1 MKSISAN
8 ARGLWRSLPVMLL
21 GLAAVAGAV
30 RSRMLQARLNE
41 VLAGAFSARL
51 ERDSLAQKFRAA
63 SLEGRFLK
71 AYGSST
77 VPIRP
82 LFLEVRDG
90 QGRAVRAE
98 VFAGMPRGLMMY
110 SIDPRCRSCVEAIEA
125 VESALA
131 SAHCA
136 EGALAVVLTDSIAD
150 VRSLGLRILRPVH
163 AASGPLF
170 DVTPLAFPGTL
181 VVFSPGGALRG
192 WWTAPFDATVR
203 GELATAVADA
213 CASGVR

>member
-1 MKSISAN
+1 
-8 ARGLWRSLPVMLL
+8 MLL

-30 RSRMLQARLNE
+30 RSRILQGHLNE
-41 VLAGAFSARL
+41 VRAGAFSARL
-51 ERDSLAQKFRAA
+51 ERDSLVQKLRAA
-63 SLEGRFLK
+63 AVERRFFN

-77 VPIRP
+77 VPARP
-82 LFLEVRDG
+82 LFLAVADG
-90 QGRAVRAE
+90 RGRPVRAE
-98 VFAGMPRGLMMY
+98 VSAGMPRGLMMY

-136 EGALAVVLTDSIAD
+136 EEALAVVLTDSIAD
-150 VRSLGLRILRPVH
+150 VRTLGLRMLRPVH

-170 DVTPLAFPGTL
+170 DVTPLAFPGTF

-192 WWTAPFDATVR
+192 WWTAPFDAMAR
-203 GELATAVADA
+203 GELASAVADA
-213 CASGVR
+213 CISAVR